1 MSSIFYFSRRYYYI
15 SKDFDIN
22 EFSKEIKVQ
31 PSASQLENRLDE
43 EQIKQL
49 LEKHNREHVKKM
61 INLAMKGYD
70 K

>member
-1 MSSIFYFSRRYYYI
+1 MN
-15 SKDFDIN
+15 KDFDIN

-49 LEKHNREHVKKM
+49 LEKHNREHIKKM
-61 INLAMKGYD
+61 INLTMKGYD

>member
-1 MSSIFYFSRRYYYI
+1 M

-31 PSASQLENRLDE
+31 PSTAQLENRLDE

-49 LEKHNREHVKKM
+49 LEKHNIEHVKKM

>member
-1 MSSIFYFSRRYYYI
+1 M
-15 SKDFDIN
+15 SKDFNIN

-31 PSASQLENRLDE
+31 PSTAQLENRLDE
-43 EQIKQL
+43 DQIKQL

>member
-1 MSSIFYFSRRYYYI
+1 M

-31 PSASQLENRLDE
+31 PSAAQLENRLDG

>member
-1 MSSIFYFSRRYYYI
+1 M

-31 PSASQLENRLDE
+31 PSTAQLENRLDE
-43 EQIKQL
+43 DQIKQL
-49 LEKHNREHVKKM
+49 LEKHSREHIKKM
-61 INLAMKGYD
+61 INLTMKGYD

>member
-1 MSSIFYFSRRYYYI
+1 M

-31 PSASQLENRLDE
+31 PSTAQLENRLDE
-43 EQIKQL
+43 DQIKQL

>member
-1 MSSIFYFSRRYYYI
+1 M

-31 PSASQLENRLDE
+31 PSAVQLESRLDE

-49 LEKHNREHVKKM
+49 LEKHSREHVKKM

>member
-1 MSSIFYFSRRYYYI
+1 MI
-15 SKDFDIN
+15 KDFDIN

-31 PSASQLENRLDE
+31 PSTAQLENRLDE
-43 EQIKQL
+43 DQIKQL
-49 LEKHNREHVKKM
+49 LEKHSRKHIKKM

>member
-1 MSSIFYFSRRYYYI
+1 M

-22 EFSKEIKVQ
+22 EFSKEIKAQ
-31 PSASQLENRLDE
+31 PSTAQLENRLDE

-49 LEKHNREHVKKM
+49 LEKHNKEHIKKM
-61 INLAMKGYD
+61 INLTMKGYD

>member
-1 MSSIFYFSRRYYYI
+1 MN
-15 SKDFDIN
+15 KDFDIN

-31 PSASQLENRLDE
+31 PSTAQLENRLDE
-43 EQIKQL
+43 DQIKQL

-61 INLAMKGYD
+61 INLTMKGYD

>member
-1 MSSIFYFSRRYYYI
+1 M

-31 PSASQLENRLDE
+31 PSTAQLENRLDE
-43 EQIKQL
+43 DQIKHL
-49 LEKHNREHVKKM
+49 LEKHNREHIKKM
-61 INLAMKGYD
+61 INLTMKGYD

>member
-1 MSSIFYFSRRYYYI
+1 M
-15 SKDFDIN
+15 SKDFNIN
-22 EFSKEIKVQ
+22 EFSKKIKVQ
-31 PSASQLENRLDE
+31 PSTAQLENRLDE

-61 INLAMKGYD
+61 INLTMKGYD

>member
-1 MSSIFYFSRRYYYI
+1 M

-49 LEKHNREHVKKM
+49 LEKHNREHIKKM
-61 INLAMKGYD
+61 INLTMKGYD

>member
-1 MSSIFYFSRRYYYI
+1 M

-61 INLAMKGYD
+61 IKLSMKGYD

>member
-1 MSSIFYFSRRYYYI
+1 M

-31 PSASQLENRLDE
+31 PSTAQLENRLDE

-49 LEKHNREHVKKM
+49 LEKHNKEHIKKM
-61 INLAMKGYD
+61 INLTMKGYD

>member
-1 MSSIFYFSRRYYYI
+1 M

-31 PSASQLENRLDE
+31 SSAAQLENRLDE

-61 INLAMKGYD
+61 INLTMKGYD

>member
-1 MSSIFYFSRRYYYI
+1 M

-49 LEKHNREHVKKM
+49 LEKHNREHAKKM

>member
-1 MSSIFYFSRRYYYI
+1 M

-31 PSASQLENRLDE
+31 PSTAQLENRLDE
-43 EQIKQL
+43 DQIKQL
-49 LEKHNREHVKKM
+49 LEKHNKEHIKKM
-61 INLAMKGYD
+61 INLTMKGYD

>member
-1 MSSIFYFSRRYYYI
+1 M

-31 PSASQLENRLDE
+31 PSTAQLENRLDE
-43 EQIKQL
+43 DQIKQL
-49 LEKHNREHVKKM
+49 LEKHNREHIKKM
-61 INLAMKGYD
+61 INLTMKGYD

>member
-1 MSSIFYFSRRYYYI
+1 M

-22 EFSKEIKVQ
+22 EFSKEVKVQ
-31 PSASQLENRLDE
+31 PSTAQLENRLDE

>member
-1 MSSIFYFSRRYYYI
+1 M

-31 PSASQLENRLDE
+31 PSTAQLENRLDE
-43 EQIKQL
+43 DQIKQL
-49 LEKHNREHVKKM
+49 LEKHSREHIKKM

>member
-1 MSSIFYFSRRYYYI
+1 M

-22 EFSKEIKVQ
+22 EFSKEIKVH
-31 PSASQLENRLDE
+31 PSTAQLENRLDE

>member
-1 MSSIFYFSRRYYYI
+1 M

-31 PSASQLENRLDE
+31 PSTAQLENRLDE

>member
-1 MSSIFYFSRRYYYI
+1 M

-31 PSASQLENRLDE
+31 PSTAQLENRLDE

-61 INLAMKGYD
+61 INLDMKGYD

>member
-1 MSSIFYFSRRYYYI
+1 M

-31 PSASQLENRLDE
+31 PSTAQLENRLDE
-43 EQIKQL
+43 DQIKQL

-61 INLAMKGYD
+61 INLTMKGYD

>member
-1 MSSIFYFSRRYYYI
+1 M

-31 PSASQLENRLDE
+31 PSAAQLENRLDE

>member
-1 MSSIFYFSRRYYYI
+1 M

-49 LEKHNREHVKKM
+49 LEKHNREHIKKM

>member
-1 MSSIFYFSRRYYYI
+1 M

-31 PSASQLENRLDE
+31 PSTAQLENRLDE
-43 EQIKQL
+43 DQIKQL
-49 LEKHNREHVKKM
+49 LEKHNKEYIKKM
-61 INLAMKGYD
+61 INLTMKGYD

>member
-1 MSSIFYFSRRYYYI
+1 M